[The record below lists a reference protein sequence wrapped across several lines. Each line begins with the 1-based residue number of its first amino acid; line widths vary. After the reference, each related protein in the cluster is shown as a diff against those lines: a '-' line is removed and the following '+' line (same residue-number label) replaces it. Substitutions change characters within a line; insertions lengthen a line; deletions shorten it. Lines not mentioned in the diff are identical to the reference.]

1 MTGPRDHSLTS
12 ALLADLAC
20 EVDVATRHRAALHL
34 LDWLACARAACAEPA
49 RRAMTNLYDYPADG
63 GLALFGLQRPIEHH
77 LMLDGALGS
86 MLEMD
91 DVHRA
96 AVLHPGPVIMPAVL
110 LAARQQDA
118 TPSDLLDA
126 IVFGY
131 EVMIRIGRGMGPSH
145 YAHWHPTATIGPFGA
160 AAAVGKLLDL
170 SAEQMVWALGN
181 AGTRTGG
188 LWQLRHEP
196 VPSKA
201 LHTAL
206 AARDGWLAAMLAKRG
221 FAGPSQILEGP
232 QGLLAAAAS
241 DADPDRMLGPSDH
254 WLIHEVSFKP
264 WPACRHAHPAIDA
277 LMALQTIPPPEAI
290 ERIEIGTYQAAI
302 DFCDKATPTTPAE
315 ARFSIQH
322 ALAAA
327 ILHGRPCLAQYQP
340 ACIADAEV
348 SALRARI
355 QLHCLPAFNQAF
367 PAHFG
372 AELRLVLRT
381 GQTEQTR
388 IDDAWGDP
396 ENPLERKDLEQK
408 CEDLFGH
415 AGLGQTAIRRVIDQ
429 TLHLAD
435 AESLDTW
442 WQTMAECA
450 A

>member
-1 MTGPRDHSLTS
+1 MTGPRDHSLTY
-12 ALLADLAC
+12 ALLAELAS
-20 EVDVATRHRAALHL
+20 EMDVATRHRAALHL

-49 RRAMTNLYDYPADG
+49 RHAMAYLYDYPADR
-63 GLALFGLQRPIEHH
+63 GLALFRPKQPREDH

-96 AVLHPGPVIMPAVL
+96 AVLHPGPVVMPAVL
-110 LAARQQDA
+110 LAARQQGA

-131 EVMIRIGRGMGPSH
+131 EVMIRIGRGMGQGH
-145 YAHWHPTATIGPFGA
+145 YAYWHPTATIGPFGA

-206 AARDGWLAAMLAKRG
+206 AARDGWLAAMLAERG
-221 FAGPSQILEGP
+221 FAGPRYILEGP
-232 QGLLAAAAS
+232 QGLLAAAAG
-241 DADPDRMLGPSDH
+241 DADPDRMLGKSDH
-254 WLIHEVSFKP
+254 WLINEVSFKP

-277 LMALQTIPPPEAI
+277 LMALQNIPAPEAI

-302 DFCDKATPTTPAE
+302 DFCDKATPATPAD

-327 ILHGRPCLAQYQP
+327 VLHGRPCLAQYQP
-340 ACIADAEV
+340 ACITDAKV
-348 SALRARI
+348 AALRARI
-355 QLHCLPAFNQAF
+355 QLHCSAAFNQAF
-367 PAHFG
+367 PAHYG
-372 AELRLVLRT
+372 AELRLVLRN
-381 GQTEQTR
+381 GQTLQTR

-396 ENPLERKDLEQK
+396 ENPIASDDLEKK

-415 AGLGQTAIRRVIDQ
+415 GGLDQAAIRRIIDQ
-429 TLHLAD
+429 TLQLVD
-435 AESLDTW
+435 AESLDPW